1 MIVCVY
7 RPGTM
12 YRVGRVSYRVSYRE
26 CGWCGVCGAAGYN
39 MRRALPS
46 RHKQW
51 RTGQHPIRA
60 DVTTNCCMQPRTG
73 CIFGL
78 CVRVP
83 LSRSTALACPI
94 SEERAGLST
103 TVAQHAL
110 VQHVSWS
117 CVHAVCARHRALS
130 IKHPLRFESLIIQI
144 AVLCAHVFGKSIGRL
159 DMLE

>member
-60 DVTTNCCMQPRTG
+60 DVTTSCCLQPRTG
-73 CIFGL
+73 CVFCL
-78 CVRVP
+78 CVRVL
-83 LSRSTALACPI
+83 LSRSTALACLV
-94 SEERAGLST
+94 SEERADLST

-110 VQHVSWS
+110 VQPVSWS
-117 CVHAVCARHRALS
+117 CVYAVYAGDRTLS
-130 IKHPLRFESLIIQI
+130 ISHPLRLESLVIQI
-144 AVLCAHVFGKSIGRL
+144 AVCAHVFRKSIGRQ
-159 DMLE
+159 DILE